1 MLLKRTFFKKKKSRG
16 HHQLFLSCP
25 LSFLCSKFCFYFV
38 CFGVVKFLFS
48 NYIIDYFFIVLFTTM
63 ASDFRDVLRNGDWK
77 REKILGSGGFGV
89 ITLWSNV
96 NTNERIALKS
106 FKSVISFTNSDNN
119 QGILFLFTF
128 FFSL

>member
-1 MLLKRTFFKKKKSRG
+1 
-16 HHQLFLSCP
+16 
-25 LSFLCSKFCFYFV
+25 
-38 CFGVVKFLFS
+38 
-48 NYIIDYFFIVLFTTM
+48 M